1 MTYYSSVVGIK
12 VFWPCKYL
20 SMNDEEVATMRD
32 QCHVIVYGVNNL
44 LKRRVSCKD
53 DSLVESFWGESICDV
68 ENMGNKVED

>member
-1 MTYYSSVVGIK
+1 
-12 VFWPCKYL
+12 
-20 SMNDEEVATMRD
+20 MNDEEVATMRD